1 MEPLSS
7 NDFDDLGGGQAN
19 EVGPFS
25 LNPPMRAGWRWLP
38 SRRVA
43 FTQGLA
49 GRSRIWK
56 SEPDHATTLKTHR
69 MPQDAP
75 ERFRG
80 NKEAGDGLRQFF
92 NGLQRDFNGI
102 AGLPGNRRTPF

>member
-1 MEPLSS
+1 
-7 NDFDDLGGGQAN
+7 
-19 EVGPFS
+19 
-25 LNPPMRAGWRWLP
+25 
-38 SRRVA
+38 
-43 FTQGLA
+43 
-49 GRSRIWK
+49 
-56 SEPDHATTLKTHR
+56 